1 MVHYNATLLILNRS
15 FVNFYSALFLSL
27 WFFMVLL
34 APFGSFIRTTC
45 YFWFFLSFFLD
56 FLSFFYLLVLF
67 QVELIPIR
75 NEAEL
80 VVLFL
85 CNYRDITAFKVR
97 QHLSGYLQQQ
107 GDHLRQK
114 LCISYKVDTIA
125 ISFVSIKW

>member
-1 MVHYNATLLILNRS
+1 MVLYGTS
-15 FVNFYSALFLSL
+15 GTFWKFYKNYLLFL
-27 WFFMVLL
+27 VDVV
-34 APFGSFIRTTC
+34 I
-45 YFWFFLSFFLD
+45 FLD

-97 QHLSGYLQQQ
+97 QHLSSYFQQ

-125 ISFVSIKW
+125 ISFVCIKW

>member
-27 WFFMVLL
+27 WFFIVLL

-45 YFWFFLSFFLD
+45 YFWF

-97 QHLSGYLQQQ
+97 QYPSSYFQQQ
-107 GDHLRQK
+107 GDHLCQQI
-114 LCISYKVDTIA
+114 CISYKVDTIA
-125 ISFVSIKW
+125 IIFVSIKW

>member
-1 MVHYNATLLILNRS
+1 MVLYGTS
-15 FVNFYSALFLSL
+15 GTFWKFYKNYLLFLVL
-27 WFFMVLL
+27 FVIFFRLFV
-34 APFGSFIRTTC
+34 I
-45 YFWFFLSFFLD
+45 FWICWYCLT
-56 FLSFFYLLVLF
+56 LF

-97 QHLSGYLQQQ
+97 QHLSSYFQQQ